1 MRSTR
6 NDASPAT
13 RPKIQDVAALAG
25 VSLGAVSAVLNGN
38 GRLSASTRK
47 RVQSAIQ
54 RLGYRPDLYA
64 SNLARRRTRV
74 LGVVV
79 SNLQNPFFSE
89 TAQAMEEEAA
99 AHGYQISLMA
109 TNFSPV
115 QQRAAVERLLGARVS
130 GIAVITSEHDQDARK
145 LVIAGGIPSVFLD
158 VIRPI
163 ENSASLRVDSRGGMK
178 AAVEHL
184 IALGHRD
191 ILFIRTSQ
199 DGQSQ
204 LLSHKLRNAGF
215 AAAVRACGSARLRSH
230 TIDIAGPSAD
240 AGERAIASALDRV
253 RFTAV
258 VAVTDLIA
266 MGIYRGLQAR
276 ELRIPHD
283 VSVVGFDDTY
293 FAPFLNPPL
302 TTVKIPRDQ
311 LSRMAV
317 EALLKPAHPSR
328 KQQALCL
335 ATSLVVRESTAR
347 PNFKSE
353 TMRLK
358 TSKCPPQR

>member
-1 MRSTR
+1 VRSIR
-6 NDASPAT
+6 NEVSPAT

-38 GRLSASTRK
+38 GRLRASTRK
-47 RVQSAIQ
+47 RVQAAIQ

-74 LGVVV
+74 LGVIV

-89 TAQAMEEEAA
+89 TAQAIEEEAA

-109 TNFSPV
+109 TNFSPA

-130 GIAVITSEHDQDARK
+130 GIAVITSEHDQEARK

-158 VIRPI
+158 VIRPL
-163 ENSASLRVDSRGGMK
+163 ENSAALRVDSRGGMK

-191 ILFIRTSQ
+191 ILFVRNSQ
-199 DGQSQ
+199 GGQSQ
-204 LLSHKLRNAGF
+204 LLSHKLRDAGF
-215 AAAVRACGSARLRSH
+215 AAAVRACGSAQLR
-230 TIDIAGPSAD
+230 TDTVDIAGPAAD
-240 AGERAIASALDRV
+240 AGERAIASALGRV
-253 RFTAV
+253 RFTAA
-258 VAVTDLIA
+258 VAVTDLVA
-266 MGIYRGLQAR
+266 MGIYRGLQAH

-293 FAPFLNPPL
+293 FARFLNPPL
-302 TTVKIPRDQ
+302 TTVKIPCDQ
-311 LSRMAV
+311 LSQMAI
-317 EALLKPAHPSR
+317 EALLKPANQSE
-328 KQQALCL
+328 KQLALSL
-335 ATSLVVRESTAR
+335 ATSLIVRESTAQ
-347 PNFKSE
+347 PNFKSR

-358 TSKCPPQR
+358 AGKCRPPR